1 MNVVIY
7 RLTWWM
13 DQVYR
18 MDGGTNGLVGV
29 WRVTNEWMVGGEKD
43 RWKVRVNWMDG

>member
-1 MNVVIY
+1 MDVIIY

-18 MDGGTNGLVGV
+18 MDGCTNRLVGV
-29 WRVTNEWMVGGEKD
+29 WGDTNEWMVGGGK
-43 RWKVRVNWMDG
+43 